1 MTDAEICRVISKHLD
16 ICEGADFFGDPH
28 YRDVL
33 QAKLLEDGFMITMAW
48 LPDRQIGKL
57 KRTNCASMHLGKGI
71 GSGEREFHIYDT
83 RERIWALAYIRAHNL
98 TADRLEG

>member
-1 MTDAEICRVISKHLD
+1 
-16 ICEGADFFGDPH
+16 
-28 YRDVL
+28 
-33 QAKLLEDGFMITMAW
+33 MITMAW

-98 TADRLEG
+98 TAERLEG